1 MSFTPGPRAEID
13 RSSSYINIVGNP
25 VSAVGVPAGGL
36 EKVCRVIRHRPG
48 EANARL
54 IKVAPELPEMLKQS
68 HEQLHKLVSVF
79 VSNTD
84 GAHAET
90 TSLMREIRAAIE
102 KAVQS

>member
-1 MSFTPGPRAEID
+1 MSFTPGPWAEID
-13 RSSSYINIVGNP
+13 RSSSYINIAGNP
-25 VSAVGVPAGGL
+25 ISAGSETAF
-36 EKVCRVIRHRPG
+36 EKVCRVIRHSPG

-54 IKVAPELPEMLKQS
+54 IAAAPELLEMLKQS